1 MLISINRNFEQLNLE
16 TKCESAVCRMKDM
29 EYVDLQI
36 NNNDVCSCSMLK
48 QTQMPTR
55 TCIHTHSRH
64 AQKRDE
70 ETHFRCENNEPR
82 IFTQKKSFMY
92 IHIHIRLIASI
103 ERINCE
109 WLVVHRI
116 IQHDLVISRNGITRH
131 LGQWFVNNLTFQIRN
146 SRKQNNIIRLHS
158 VKLCLNGRTTVNSEH
173 RTESDR

>member
-1 MLISINRNFEQLNLE
+1 
-16 TKCESAVCRMKDM
+16 
-29 EYVDLQI
+29 
-36 NNNDVCSCSMLK
+36 
-48 QTQMPTR
+48 
-55 TCIHTHSRH
+55 
-64 AQKRDE
+64 
-70 ETHFRCENNEPR
+70 
-82 IFTQKKSFMY
+82 MY
-92 IHIHIRLIASI
+92 IRLIASI

-158 VKLCLNGRTTVNSEH
+158 VKLYLNGRTTVNSEH